1 MSNMKLIMESWNSFL
16 LEDQKEDLEQL
27 KDSPQEAKDL
37 ITKLVNSGAEQQKA
51 AAKVLVQDPEVMEA
65 ARILKAIAEKEGI
78 EEGILADKVL
88 QTYISGTNKLKDFFE
103 TPMGQKLKQYGGPVL
118 AMALFALKA
127 PELEPGDMDTLSKL
141 AVSSQI
147 SGDEAAANII
157 DIIAEKQ
164 RKQ

>member
-27 KDSPQEAKDL
+27 KDSPQELKAL
-37 ITKLVNSGAEQQKA
+37 ISNLKNSNEEQQKA
-51 AAKVLVQDPEVMEA
+51 AARVLAQDPEVMQA
-65 ARILKAIAEKEGI
+65 AKILKALAQEQNI
-78 EEGILADKVL
+78 EEGVLADKVL
-88 QTYISGTNKLKDFFE
+88 QTYISGTNKIKDFFE

-127 PELEPGDMDTLSKL
+127 PELEPSDMDTLSKL
-141 AVSSQI
+141 AASGQI
-147 SGDEAAANII
+147 SGDEAASNII
-157 DIIAEKQ
+157 DVITEKK